1 MNTMNAMAM
10 AGPYGQNGTGNLS
23 WATCSR
29 LMLRRMATW
38 VSRIISHTH
47 TVAKV
52 AIEAISR
59 NTFSGIR

>member
-1 MNTMNAMAM
+1 MKAIAA

-23 WATCSR
+23 PATSSR

-38 VSRIISHTH
+38 VTRIINQTQ

>member
-1 MNTMNAMAM
+1 M

-23 WATCSR
+23 WATSSR

-38 VSRIISHTH
+38 VSRIINHTH